1 MNLIWQAYLR
11 NQGAI
16 IRDGRV
22 VSYGDNAAELES
34 VRSATVLSDLS
45 HFGLIDFSGEDAQ
58 SFLQGQLSCD
68 VRQVN
73 ASAALYG
80 GYCNPKGRLL
90 ASFLIWSKSI
100 GNGGGYVM
108 QLPAVVRPGIQ
119 KRLAMYVLR
128 AKVKLADASNDLVC
142 LGVAGNHAEALVRKN
157 LGEVPASCL
166 GVIHGE
172 SVSIIRLA
180 QNRFELVIM
189 PEKAPAI
196 WEGLSR
202 DAVPVGAPCWDWLE
216 IKAGIP
222 IITPATQEQFVPQM
236 ANLEAIGGV
245 SFQKGCYPGQE
256 IVARSQYLG
265 KIKRRMYLA
274 NIRPG
279 ISENP
284 VEAGDELFGADM
296 GEQSIGMIVNA
307 SLSPDG
313 GFDVLAVI
321 QTSSVEASAVHW
333 KSLAGPLL
341 EITPLPYSLS

>member
-11 NQGAI
+11 SHGAVI
-16 IRDGRV
+16 QDGRV
-22 VSYGDNAAELES
+22 VDYGENAAELES
-34 VRSATVLSDLS
+34 ARSATVLSDLS
-45 HFGLIDFSGEDAQ
+45 HLGLIHFLGEDAQ

-68 VRQVN
+68 VKQVN

-90 ASFLIWSKSI
+90 ASFLIWSQSSS
-100 GNGGGYVM
+100 NGGGYVM
-108 QLPAVVRPGIQ
+108 QLPAELGPGIQ

-128 AKVKLADASNDLVC
+128 AKVKLADTSDTQIR
-142 LGVAGNHAEALVRKN
+142 LGVAGDDAEALVRKN
-157 LGEVPASCL
+157 LGEIPASRL
-166 GVIHGE
+166 GVIQGE
-172 SVSIIRLA
+172 SASIIRLA
-180 QNRFELVIM
+180 QNRFELVVV

-196 WEGLSR
+196 WEGLSK
-202 DAVPVGAPCWDWLE
+202 DAVPVGASCWDWLE

-222 IITPATQEQFVPQM
+222 VITPATQEQFVPQM
-236 ANLEAIGGV
+236 TNLEAIGGV

-296 GEQSIGMIVNA
+296 GEQSVGMVVNA
-307 SLSPDG
+307 SPSPDG

-321 QTSSVEASAVHW
+321 QTSSVEATRVRW
-333 KSLAGPLL
+333 KSLAGPSL
-341 EITPLPYSLS
+341 EIAPLPYSLG

>member
-11 NQGAI
+11 NRGAI
-16 IRDGRV
+16 IQDGRV
-22 VSYGDNAAELES
+22 VDYGDNAAELES
-34 VRSATVLSDLS
+34 TRSATVVSDLS
-45 HFGLIDFSGEDAQ
+45 HFGLIHFSGEDAQ

-68 VRQVN
+68 VKQVN

-90 ASFLIWSKSI
+90 ASLLIWSQSSS
-100 GNGGGYVM
+100 NGGGYVM
-108 QLPAVVRPGIQ
+108 QLPAALRAGIQ

-128 AKVKLADASNDLVC
+128 AKVKLADTSDIQIR
-142 LGVAGNHAEALVRKN
+142 LGVAGDDAEALVRKN
-157 LGEVPASCL
+157 MGEIPASRL
-166 GVIHGE
+166 GIIHGE
-172 SVSIIRLA
+172 SASIIRLA
-180 QNRFELVIM
+180 QNRFELVIA
-189 PEKAPAI
+189 PEKASAI

-202 DAVPVGAPCWDWLE
+202 DAVPVGASCWDWLE

-284 VEAGDELFGADM
+284 VEAGNELFGADM
-296 GEQSIGMIVNA
+296 GEQSIGMVVNA
-307 SLSPDG
+307 SPSPEG

-321 QTSSVEASAVHW
+321 QVSSVEAAAVHW
-333 KSLAGPLL
+333 KSLAGPSLK
-341 EITPLPYSLS
+341 ITPLPYSLS

>member
-11 NQGAI
+11 SHGAV

-22 VSYGDNAAELES
+22 VDYGENAAELES
-34 VRSATVLSDLS
+34 ARSATVLSDLS
-45 HFGLIDFSGEDAQ
+45 HLGLIHFLGEDAQ

-68 VRQVN
+68 VKQVN

-90 ASFLIWSKSI
+90 ASFLIWSQSSS
-100 GNGGGYVM
+100 NGGGYVM
-108 QLPAVVRPGIQ
+108 QLPAELGPGIQ

-128 AKVKLADASNDLVC
+128 AKVKLADTSDTQIR
-142 LGVAGNHAEALVRKN
+142 LGVAGDDAEALVRKN
-157 LGEVPASCL
+157 LGEIPASRL
-166 GVIHGE
+166 GVIQGE
-172 SVSIIRLA
+172 SASIIRLA
-180 QNRFELVIM
+180 QNRFELVVV

-196 WEGLSR
+196 WEGLSK
-202 DAVPVGAPCWDWLE
+202 DAVPVGASCWDWLE

-222 IITPATQEQFVPQM
+222 VITPATQEQFVPQM
-236 ANLEAIGGV
+236 TNLEAIGGV

-279 ISENP
+279 ISETRLKPETSYSARIWGNNP
-284 VEAGDELFGADM
+284 
-296 GEQSIGMIVNA
+296 
-307 SLSPDG
+307 
-313 GFDVLAVI
+313 LA
-321 QTSSVEASAVHW
+321 W
-333 KSLAGPLL
+333 
-341 EITPLPYSLS
+341 

>member
-11 NQGAI
+11 NRGAI
-16 IRDGRV
+16 IQDGRV
-22 VSYGDNAAELES
+22 VDYGDNAAELES
-34 VRSATVLSDLS
+34 TRSATVVSDLS
-45 HFGLIDFSGEDAQ
+45 HLSLIHSSGEDAQ

-68 VRQVN
+68 VKQVN

-90 ASFLIWSKSI
+90 ASFLIWSQSSS
-100 GNGGGYVM
+100 NGGGYIM
-108 QLPAVVRPGIQ
+108 QLPEVLRAGIQ

-128 AKVKLADASNDLVC
+128 AKVKLADTSDIQIC
-142 LGVAGNHAEALVRKN
+142 LGVAGDDAEALVRKN
-157 LGEVPASCL
+157 LGEIPASAL

-172 SVSIIRLA
+172 SASVIRLA
-180 QNRFELVIM
+180 QNRFELVLA

-196 WEGLSR
+196 WEGLSK
-202 DAVPVGAPCWDWLE
+202 DAVPVGASCWDWLE

-296 GEQSIGMIVNA
+296 GEQSIGMVVNA
-307 SLSPDG
+307 SPSPDG

-321 QTSSVEASAVHW
+321 QISSVEAAVVHW
-333 KSLAGPLL
+333 KSLAGPSL

>member
-1 MNLIWQAYLR
+1 MSLIWQAYLR
-11 NQGAI
+11 SRGAI
-16 IRDGRV
+16 IQDGRV
-22 VSYGDNAAELES
+22 VDYGDNAAELES
-34 VRSATVLSDLS
+34 ARSATVVSDLS
-45 HFGLIDFSGEDAQ
+45 HFSLIHFSGEDAQ

-68 VRQVN
+68 VKQAN

-90 ASFLIWSKSI
+90 ASFLIWSQSSS
-100 GNGGGYVM
+100 NGGGYVM
-108 QLPAVVRPGIQ
+108 QLPAVLRAVIQ

-128 AKVKLADASNDLVC
+128 AKVKLADASDDLVC

-157 LGEVPASCL
+157 LGEVPASRL
-166 GVIHGE
+166 GVIHSE

-180 QNRFELVIM
+180 QNRFELVIA

-202 DAVPVGAPCWDWLE
+202 DAVPVGAPCWDWLG

-222 IITPATQEQFVPQM
+222 VITPATQEQFVPQM

-279 ISENP
+279 IYENP

-296 GEQSIGMIVNA
+296 GEQSIGMVVNA
-307 SLSPDG
+307 SPSPGG
-313 GFDVLAVI
+313 GFDLLAVM
-321 QTSSVEASAVHW
+321 QTSSVEAAPVHW

-341 EITPLPYSLS
+341 EIMPLPYSLN